1 MNADSTLNIGSTHS
15 LCQDYV
21 IARNGPPSN
30 RGPYVI
36 LSDGCSSSADTD
48 IGARLLVK
56 AMNQKL
62 TAEAVS
68 DMEDF
73 HKESARIA
81 LGWADLM
88 GVAPESVDATL
99 LSAHVSGDRLIVAC
113 SGDGVIVLESHTGV
127 LTVYEISSPSG
138 YPFYPSYIHQPE
150 RLAELVNNDR
160 SRKQVKHFCRTAA
173 GESFKLIEESTS
185 DSLTEVLN
193 LNASDYKYA
202 AVASDGIHSFFHTQ
216 QSTNGKR
223 VEAIPFTEILDV
235 FWSFKN
241 SQGAFVE
248 RRMKKFK
255 KDAQAKGWQHGDD
268 LSIGIIH
275 LGANHVREAA
285 VLESQS
291 VLDRG

>member
-1 MNADSTLNIGSTHS
+1 MNADRTLNIGSTHS

-21 IARNGPPSN
+21 IARDGSAGN

-36 LSDGCSSSADTD
+36 LSDGCSSSSDTD

-56 AMNQKL
+56 AMEQKFV
-62 TAEAVS
+62 AEAVS

-81 LGWADLM
+81 LGWASRIGLS
-88 GVAPESVDATL
+88 AESADATL
-99 LSAHVSGDRLIVAC
+99 LTAHVSGDNLIVAC
-113 SGDGVIVLESHTGV
+113 SGDGVIVLESLTGV
-127 LTVYEISSPSG
+127 LDVFESSSPSG

-150 RLAELVNNDR
+150 RLAELVENDR
-160 SRKQVKHFCRTAA
+160 SRKHVRHFRRTRAS
-173 GESFKLIEESTS
+173 ESFKLIEEAAS
-185 DSLTEVLN
+185 DSLTEILN
-193 LNASDYKYA
+193 LKVSDYKYA
-202 AVASDGIHSFFHTQ
+202 AVASDGVHSFFHTQ

-223 VEAIPFTEILDV
+223 VEPVPFTEILDV

-248 RRMKKFK
+248 RRMKRFR
-255 KDAQAKGWQHGDD
+255 KDTQAKGWQHGDD
-268 LSIGIIH
+268 LSIGVIH
-275 LGANHVREAA
+275 LGANHVREAS
-285 VLESQS
+285 VFESQS